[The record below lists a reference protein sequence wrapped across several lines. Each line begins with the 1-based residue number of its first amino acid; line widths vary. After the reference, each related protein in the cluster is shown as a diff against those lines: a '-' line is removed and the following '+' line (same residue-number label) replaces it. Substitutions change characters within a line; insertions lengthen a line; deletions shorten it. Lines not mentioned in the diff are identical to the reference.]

1 MSSSNL
7 RHFRINEKLSI
18 LRERDAHIANLEAE
32 INEIVSKLNLLQN
45 EKGKLMDNE
54 AVRDFNA
61 VQFVKIIT
69 LLLRFTNRILLTYK
83 KNWITLRK
91 IWTGK
96 R

>member
-1 MSSSNL
+1 MSSSNQ

-54 AVRDFNA
+54 AVRDFNT

>member
-1 MSSSNL
+1 MSSSNQ

-61 VQFVKIIT
+61 VQFVEIII

-91 IWTGK
+91 I
-96 R
+96 

>member
-1 MSSSNL
+1 MSSSNQ

-54 AVRDFNA
+54 AVRDFNS

>member
-1 MSSSNL
+1 MSSSNQ

-61 VQFVKIIT
+61 VQFVEIII